1 MIPEKPNIH
10 GDTVVNGTRDGACD
24 ATGVPGI
31 ITTEGCM
38 TWGKSITIIAASALC
53 LGLGACNMYVID
65 FENKLPDG
73 SVLAPK
79 VDTPPPPPPEPLEG
93 SEQIAFMD
101 GTTAQLD
108 GCRVITGMRLSHSGP
123 FEDGLVKLRNTA
135 MTINANRIIP
145 LRLVES
151 VDAAGPHHFSVK
163 MVRCPDDIVD
173 TQQEAANG

>member
-24 ATGVPGI
+24 ATGDPGI

-93 SEQIAFMD
+93 SEQVSFMD

>member
-1 MIPEKPNIH
+1 MNWSK
-10 GDTVVNGTRDGACD
+10 G
-24 ATGVPGI
+24 
-31 ITTEGCM
+31 
-38 TWGKSITIIAASALC
+38 ITIIAASSLC

-79 VDTPPPPPPEPLEG
+79 ADTPPPPPPEPVEG
-93 SEQIAFMD
+93 SERVAFMD
-101 GTTAQLD
+101 STTAQLD
-108 GCRVITGMRLSHSGP
+108 GCRVITGMRLSHNGP

-135 MTINANRIIP
+135 VTINANRIIP

-163 MVRCPDDIVD
+163 MVRCPDDAGD
-173 TQQEAANG
+173 TQMETSNG

>member
-24 ATGVPGI
+24 ATGDPGI

-38 TWGKSITIIAASALC
+38 TWGKSITIIAASSLC

-79 VDTPPPPPPEPLEG
+79 VDTPPPLPPEPLEG